1 MFGKRFYRYYS
12 FPRVETRKLGSILNE
27 IPLIVRNIIYLRNF
41 FRFLKTDYLPND
53 IEITREVSNRDR
65 SRAKSA
71 QIVMKL

>member
-53 IEITREVSNRDR
+53 IEITMSNRDR